1 MGTLSYHAFTQPRQF
16 VGHTAWSCTCF
27 MDKILKICTQIFSW
41 FWGCQ
46 PAQSKDD
53 PFALIF
59 AAVCTFTRDIT
70 SSAILLTNSAIL
82 QSWEKK
88 SWLLVQI
95 QMFGHFQMWILS
107 LWLWLGASPLLRSI
121 ERYFWAIKALKWDK
135 TTQILGKL
143 VHHTNTLHLALRA
156 KSFEVML

>member
-1 MGTLSYHAFTQPRQF
+1 MWTKLDNYLSDIFEKWYLGLDDFSFDFYRLLNFIVCDIVGLLQGLHCDITSLIIVNSLVSALVLFNMGTLSYHAFTQPRQL

-53 PFALIF
+53 LFALIF

-70 SSAILLTNSAIL
+70 NPPFCL
-82 QSWEKK
+82 
-88 SWLLVQI
+88 
-95 QMFGHFQMWILS
+95 
-107 LWLWLGASPLLRSI
+107 
-121 ERYFWAIKALKWDK
+121 
-135 TTQILGKL
+135 QILPFCNIEKRK
-143 VHHTNTLHLALRA
+143 VE
-156 KSFEVML
+156 F